1 MATVDK
7 TNVCV
12 PFNGGVNASLVSQ
25 SPRIFDLLVSAVG
38 EDTTYLG
45 YWAEIAVFDANFQSD
60 TTSIILGS
68 GSDATGINLSTLN
81 GKLSQGHRIPGHFS
95 SITIPSG
102 STMQIIAFRF

>member
-7 TNVCV
+7 TSLCV

-25 SPRIFDLLVSAVG
+25 SPRFFDLLVSDAG

-45 YWAEIAVFDANFQSD
+45 YWAEIAVFDTAFPDN

-68 GSDATGINLSTLN
+68 GADATGINLSGLN
-81 GKLSQGHRIPGHFS
+81 GKLSQGYRIPGHFS